1 MLSNKSQ
8 YINRKY
14 VFYLPV
20 KIHALFC
27 ILSVRMWICLTTRS
41 HVFFMRGLGC
51 AFFYYREVKT
61 MDEKLYFEV
70 FNKITDMI
78 EELKQMQR
86 NMEDAYIAA
95 KES

>member
-1 MLSNKSQ
+1 
-8 YINRKY
+8 
-14 VFYLPV
+14 
-20 KIHALFC
+20 
-27 ILSVRMWICLTTRS
+27 
-41 HVFFMRGLGC
+41 
-51 AFFYYREVKT
+51 

-78 EELKQMQR
+78 EELKQMQH